1 MTKTSSP
8 RNLRSLHDLHASN
21 IPENAIIHELQRG
34 AEIGLPK
41 RKELGYL
48 IYTFDRVR
56 TARKREIFKSEIV
69 GGEGIGAGLI
79 TTARNYLASYRERRE
94 RTGRRNELM
103 IKDKYQST
111 GEKDRRN
118 EAQRTKKRNER
129 GRRERRTKGK
139 KASSSR
145 SKGSRRFLPSA
156 TPPPSLFLSLSLFPL
171 FFSFVSFHP
180 PISTRHRPKA
190 RRRTKISRIY
200 TR

>member
-21 IPENAIIHELQRG
+21 IPENAIIQAHELQRG

-145 SKGSRRFLPSA
+145 SKGSRRCLPSA
-156 TPPPSLFLSLSLFPL
+156 TPPPSLFLSLSLSLPL
-171 FFSFVSFHP
+171 ILLFRFVPSP
-180 PISTRHRPKA
+180 YVYPAPS
-190 RRRTKISRIY
+190 
-200 TR
+200 